1 MTSIYIRNAK
11 TADAKELSELILE
24 NAQQIL
30 KPHYNEQQWNVF
42 TQYYSIE
49 IVKEKIEKQS
59 VFCAIQ
65 DKKIIGTIALDDD
78 FVVGFYTRFENLKQ
92 GIGKILMKHL
102 EDYAKTNGLQKLQLA
117 ASPEGLAFYYK
128 KGWQKEK
135 DISIKY
141 FGIEFEETL
150 MFKELI

>member
-24 NAQQIL
+24 NARQIL
-30 KPHYNEQQWNVF
+30 KQHYNEQQWNVF
-42 TQYYSIE
+42 IQYYSIE
-49 IVKEKIEKQS
+49 IVKEKIEKQM
-59 VFCAIQ
+59 VFCAVQ
-65 DKKIIGTIALDDD
+65 DQKIIGTIALDED
-78 FVVGFYTRFENLKQ
+78 FVVGFYTRLENINQ
-92 GIGKILMKHL
+92 GVGKLLLAYL
-102 EDYAKTNGLQKLQLA
+102 ENYAKTNGLKKLQLA

-135 DISIKY
+135 EIAIKY

-150 MFKELI
+150 MFKEIL